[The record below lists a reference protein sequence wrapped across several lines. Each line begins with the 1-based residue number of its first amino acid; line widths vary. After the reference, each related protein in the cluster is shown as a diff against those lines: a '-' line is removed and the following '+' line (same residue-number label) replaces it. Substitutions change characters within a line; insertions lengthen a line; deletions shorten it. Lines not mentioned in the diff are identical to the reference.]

1 MHLLK
6 WLYPGMRFKRWLCLF
21 AVGALLTGLGLA
33 IVFNYKYIDSIE
45 EFLFYNCNRR
55 YSYNRLRLDNN
66 AISYKNGHSFIDNSA
81 CS

>member
-45 EFLFYNCNRR
+45 EFLFSSFFFRPFL
-55 YSYNRLRLDNN
+55 SVLKKVPS
-66 AISYKNGHSFIDNSA
+66 SYKKRVPYCLSNVFIKM
-81 CS
+81 

>member
-45 EFLFYNCNRR
+45 
-55 YSYNRLRLDNN
+55 
-66 AISYKNGHSFIDNSA
+66 
-81 CS
+81 

>member
-45 EFLFYNCNRR
+45 EIFILCCVYMD
-55 YSYNRLRLDNN
+55 RL
-66 AISYKNGHSFIDNSA
+66 I
-81 CS
+81 

>member
-45 EFLFYNCNRR
+45 EFLFY
-55 YSYNRLRLDNN
+55 
-66 AISYKNGHSFIDNSA
+66 AV
-81 CS
+81 